1 MARSNEPISRRCP
14 AAWLLALA
22 ALACAAPAPAQ
33 DYPNRTVRTIVTVL
47 PGGGSDLLARL
58 VSARLNEVFGKPFIV
73 EYRPGGDSGIGLN
86 MIARAPADGYTL
98 GIATSGLSIHQALD
112 VKKRPFDA
120 IRDFSP
126 VILLATT
133 TTVFAG
139 KAALPADNI
148 GELVAYAKSRGG
160 KMTFASCSKGSSHH
174 IAGELFAQ
182 LAGVQLVHVPFKG
195 CSEGIPLV
203 LNGEIDML
211 VNTLANVSQYIKSG
225 KLKAYAITGS
235 QRSQFAPEIPTMA
248 ESGLASYSMDNWFGL
263 IAPAGTPSAIIAR
276 LNAEANAALE
286 RPESRAKLVAM
297 QYDVRGG
304 TAAEFAAWIKSEVE
318 RFSKLSIRLG
328 DE

>member
-1 MARSNEPISRRCP
+1 MRII
-14 AAWLLALA
+14 AAA
-22 ALACAAPAPAQ
+22 ALACAFAVQAQ

-58 VSARLNEVFGKPFIV
+58 VSTRLSETFGKPFII
-73 EYRPGGDSGIGLN
+73 EYRPGGDSGIGLG
-86 MIARAPADGYTL
+86 MIARAPADGYTF

-120 IRDFSP
+120 IRDFAP

-139 KAALPADNI
+139 KAALPADNVQQLI
-148 GELVAYAKSRGG
+148 AYARSRGG
-160 KMTFASCSKGSSHH
+160 KMTFASCSTGSMHH

-182 LAGVQLVHVPFKG
+182 MTGVQLVHVPFKG
-195 CSEGIPLV
+195 CTEGIPQV

-211 VNTLANVSQYIKSG
+211 VNTLANVSQYVKAG

-235 QRSQFAPEIPTMA
+235 KRSQFAPELPTMA
-248 ESGLASYSMDNWFGL
+248 ESGLATYSMDNWFGL
-263 IAPAGTPSAIIAR
+263 VAPAGISSATIAR
-276 LNAEANAALE
+276 INAEANAALA
-286 RPESRAKLVAM
+286 RPEAREKLIAM

-304 TAAEFAAWIKSEVE
+304 TPGDFAALIKSEIE
-318 RFSKLSIRLG
+318 RFSRLSIRLG
-328 DE
+328 EQ